1 MPFFRKNKPSLPSA
15 NSAEQLSPVQAD
27 DPQRR
32 FSAYDDHYCHPAHA
46 RVDTLSS
53 ASSAAPYSDSDKS
66 RGSIF
71 ARSSKNSPGPLERS
85 LSVRGG
91 SGENSN
97 SPGARHEIEPS
108 MPRTPQSIH
117 RTNTEPSLGNAALNL
132 PQSGQRPPSQQSL
145 PPSPFPYLDVMERG
159 RDSISKEPPGE
170 AQPKDP
176 REVPKEAKETS
187 RELSKETSRETSKE
201 LSKDRSKEAQS
212 KDPSQESKEATSTG
226 PPERKQEDEDV
237 QALTQKHDELTAKYS
252 KVKRYYFEKEAQ
264 VQHLQNTVAH
274 QRMAVSRTVLD
285 DNEYGNRFTR
295 LDGAIKDLAFSIRKD
310 WKTVPTWLQ
319 GCVNEDALATGK
331 REMTAI
337 GRAAVSRWVVDEV
350 FARHFHPGLEPTLS
364 MQLKGIELSLRQQQ
378 VRAATEEDKENA
390 IAKIS
395 NWRRATFDGL
405 GDTLQDKMAEDNR
418 AQLTDH
424 LIAKLVASLE
434 MNLADPPPADLEG
447 NARTIVENTIGI
459 AEKIPLESRD
469 VCVDY
474 FLPGTPLNE
483 TLMKPETGLP
493 PPTNVKAEPEERDEE
508 GSEGSE
514 EGSTREKTRSV
525 FKTLMKRA
533 SGRGGEK
540 KEEVQRIRFASFMS
554 AEVRGKGPT
563 NVLVKAPVY
572 M

>member
-1 MPFFRKNKPSLPSA
+1 MRFFNRKNKPSLPSA
-15 NSAEQLSPVQAD
+15 HSAEQLPPVQAD
-27 DPQRR
+27 HPQRR
-32 FSAYDDHYCHPAHA
+32 FSAYDDPPLPHPAH
-46 RVDTLSS
+46 RVDTLAS
-53 ASSAAPYSDSDKS
+53 ASPSPYSDRS

-71 ARSSKNSPGPLERS
+71 ARSKNSPGLLERS
-85 LSVRGG
+85 VSVRRG

-97 SPGARHEIEPS
+97 SPGARHDIPVDPS

-117 RTNTEPSLGNAALNL
+117 RTNTEPSLGSALTL
-132 PQSGQRPPSQQSL
+132 PQSGRPPSQQSL
-145 PPSPFPYLDVMERG
+145 PPSPFPYLDVMEPG
-159 RDSISKEPPGE
+159 RDSVSKESGE
-170 AQPKDP
+170 APPKDP
-176 REVPKEAKETS
+176 KDPKEAKDAKETS
-187 RELSKETSRETSKE
+187 KELSKETSRETSKD
-201 LSKDRSKEAQS
+201 LSKEPSKEAQPKEAS
-212 KDPSQESKEATSTG
+212 KDQESKETSTG
-226 PPERKQEDEDV
+226 PERKEDEEV
-237 QALTQKHDELTAKYS
+237 LALAQKHDELAAKYS

-319 GCVNEDALATGK
+319 GCVNEDAPAAGK
-331 REMTAI
+331 REMMAI
-337 GRAAVSRWVVDEV
+337 GRAEVSRWLVDEV

-395 NWRRATFDGL
+395 NWRRTTFDGL
-405 GDTLQDKMAEDNR
+405 GDTLLDKTAEDNR
-418 AQLTDH
+418 TALTDH

-434 MNLADPPPADLEG
+434 MNLADPPPAGLEG
-447 NARTIVENTIGI
+447 SARTIVENTIGI

-469 VCVDY
+469 VCVEY
-474 FLPGTPLNE
+474 FLPGTALNE
-483 TLMKPETGLP
+483 TLMKPETGVP
-493 PPTNVKAEPEERDEE
+493 PPTNVKEPQDGDE

-514 EGSTREKTRSV
+514 GSAREKTRSV
-525 FKTLMKRA
+525 FNALMKRA
-533 SGRGGEK
+533 SGRGEK